1 VTDTIA
7 AASVTPKPP
16 DLDGLEFTRVLAVPF
31 AADAQAAARLRTA
44 RVAGLLDAGAR
55 DARVAALWV
64 RNAPESELEVYLA
77 GMHLPDTSD
86 EEVALA
92 FPLGGRGV
100 RTPPGHVSKLL
111 EAFPQWHACAGAF
124 DPLARRADA
133 APDDELR
140 AASFDAQVDYLLHRA
155 FAWLVVARP
164 RAEESVEDELAQL
177 QRDIYRLRPSG
188 SLRQT
193 DAVAV
198 ERLEAWFRELAGA
211 ASAGLWELSVSVG
224 VPADADPIASALCAA
239 AEMSTVGYRIRAA
252 RADARP
258 RADQIPARIAAA
270 SPFCGTVEL
279 VADLVRPPENEIG
292 GLRALTPPA
301 FDLTVDTATAD
312 QLDLGAVLD
321 RHRRPITRLNLPL
334 SSLNRHTFVCGAT
347 GGGKSQTVRTLLEQ
361 LSRLAPEPIP
371 WLVIEP
377 AKAEYA
383 GMAGRLADLPE
394 LPVHVLRPGDPAVP
408 PACLNPLEP
417 STLEPGNPDRTFPL
431 QAHADLVRALFM
443 AAFRADEPFPQ
454 VLSTAL
460 SDCYEAMGWDLV
472 TSQPRNAQ
480 LRQLGSLTA
489 AGGGAWVPR
498 FPRLSDLQR
507 AARDVVDSIGYDEDT
522 KKRVRGFVDVRIG
535 SLRHGAPGRFFEGGH
550 PLDVAQMLTRNVVI
564 EAESVT
570 NDQDKAFVM
579 GVILIRIYEQ
589 LLLQAREQKVTG
601 LRHVTVIEEAHRLL
615 RRVDSDSPGA
625 HSIELFAG
633 LLAEVRAY
641 GEGLIVAEQIPSK
654 IVTDVIKNT
663 AIKVVHRLPADDDRL
678 AVGATMNLSAEQSEY
693 VVSLTPGKAA
703 VFTDGMDRPIL
714 AAVDSNEQAES
725 AARVRRDPPLR
736 AGGRVSPACGPQC
749 VKDCPC
755 TLSQLRS
762 GERLLHE
769 HPELTLWAEASLVAH
784 ALGGP
789 SPAFRPSLL
798 HELLHQLAR
807 RDARVVQC
815 AISHAV
821 EHAIAMRYRRLAPYY
836 DPDALATHLA
846 ATAWGA
852 VTGAH
857 GTGCADDGGDWRAGR
872 QRFADLTEALDE
884 LLAGQPTRWQLP
896 EILAI
901 AERRGLP
908 LKPGDPADVRRRLLS
923 LPWHRYPAAEQHA
936 LMVGDPDQMPALLA
950 AEALLGPGPARSL
963 LTTAVEGHLQW
974 QAPAATQI
982 VLTQFTARLAETPRA
997 TETV

>member
-1 VTDTIA
+1 MQPDTARPRPPAFDVERPPSGEGVRVTDTMA
-7 AASVTPKPP
+7 ATSTASGPP
-16 DLDGLEFTRVLAVPF
+16 DLEGLQFTRVLAVPF

-55 DARVAALWV
+55 GARVATLWL
-64 RNAPESELEVYLA
+64 RRAPESELEVYLA
-77 GMHLPDTSD
+77 GVHLPQSSD
-86 EEVALA
+86 EEAALA

-100 RTPPGHVSKLL
+100 RTPPGHVRGLL
-111 EAFPQWHACAGAF
+111 EAFPEWHTCTGAF
-124 DPLARRADA
+124 DPLARPADA
-133 APDDELR
+133 GPDDELR
-140 AASFDAQVDYLLHRA
+140 AGAFDAQVDYLLHRA

-164 RAEESVEDELAQL
+164 REEDRVEDELAQL
-177 QRDIYRLRPSG
+177 QREIYRLKPSG
-188 SLRQT
+188 SLRET

-198 ERLEAWFRELAGA
+198 ERLQAWFRELAGA

-224 VPADADPIASALCAA
+224 VPANADPIASALCAA
-239 AEMSTVGYRIRAA
+239 AEMSTMGYRLRAA
-252 RADARP
+252 PAGARP
-258 RADQIPARIAAA
+258 RADRMRARIADA

-292 GLRALTPPA
+292 GLRALTPPT
-301 FDLTVDTATAD
+301 FDLTVDAATGG
-312 QLDLGAVLD
+312 QLNLGAVLD
-321 RHRRPITRLNLPL
+321 RHRRPIARLNLPL
-334 SSLNRHTFVCGAT
+334 SSVNRHTFICGAT

-361 LSRLAPEPIP
+361 LSRIAPEPIP

-383 GMAGRLADLPE
+383 GMAWPADLPE
-394 LPVHVLRPGDPAVP
+394 LPVHVLTARGPRGIPGMPESARALDAGAGRPGPDLPLAGTRGPGPRPVHGRLPRRRTVSAGAVRSADRLLRSHGLGPGHLTAPQRPAP
-408 PACLNPLEP
+408 PARQ
-417 STLEPGNPDRTFPL
+417 PDG
-431 QAHADLVRALFM
+431 A
-443 AAFRADEPFPQ
+443 
-454 VLSTAL
+454 
-460 SDCYEAMGWDLV
+460 C
-472 TSQPRNAQ
+472 
-480 LRQLGSLTA
+480 
-489 AGGGAWVPR
+489 GGAWTPR

-507 AARDVVDSIGYDEDT
+507 AARDVVESIGYDEDT
-522 KKRVRGFVDVRIG
+522 KKRVRGFVDIRIG

-550 PLDVAQMLTRNVVI
+550 PLDIAQLLTRNVVI

-589 LLLQAREQKVTG
+589 LLLEARERKVTG

-615 RRVDSDSPGA
+615 RRVESDSPVA

-633 LLAEVRAY
+633 MLAEVRAY

-663 AIKVVHRLPADDDRL
+663 AVKVVHRLPADDDRL

-714 AAVDSNEQAES
+714 AAVDSNEDAEFT
-725 AARVRRDPPLR
+725 ALVRRDPTLR

-769 HPELTLWAEASLVAH
+769 HPELTLWVEASLVAH

-798 HELLHQLAR
+798 HELLRELAR

-821 EHAIAMRYRRLAPYY
+821 ERAIAMRYRLA
-836 DPDALATHLA
+836 
-846 ATAWGA
+846 
-852 VTGAH
+852 
-857 GTGCADDGGDWRAGR
+857 
-872 QRFADLTEALDE
+872 
-884 LLAGQPTRWQLP
+884 
-896 EILAI
+896 
-901 AERRGLP
+901 
-908 LKPGDPADVRRRLLS
+908 RRLL
-923 LPWHRYPAAEQHA
+923 
-936 LMVGDPDQMPALLA
+936 
-950 AEALLGPGPARSL
+950 
-963 LTTAVEGHLQW
+963 
-974 QAPAATQI
+974 
-982 VLTQFTARLAETPRA
+982 
-997 TETV
+997 

>member
-1 VTDTIA
+1 VTDVIA
-7 AASVTPKPP
+7 VSAACGPP
-16 DLDGLEFTRVLAVPF
+16 DLDGLEFTRILAVPF
-31 AADAQAAARLRTA
+31 AADAEAAARLRTA

-55 DARVAALWV
+55 DVRVATLWL
-64 RNAPESELEVYLA
+64 RNAPGSELEVYLA
-77 GMHLPDTSD
+77 GMHVPATSD

-111 EAFPQWHACAGAF
+111 EAFPQWHTCAGAF

-164 RAEESVEDELAQL
+164 RAEDSVEDELAQL

-258 RADQIPARIAAA
+258 RADRMPARAAAA

-292 GLRALTPPA
+292 GLRALTPPT
-301 FDLTVDTATAD
+301 FDLTVDAATAD

-321 RHRRPITRLNLPL
+321 RHRRPTARLSLPL
-334 SSLNRHTFVCGAT
+334 TSVNRHTFVCGAT

-361 LSRLAPEPIP
+361 LSRLPPEPIP

-394 LPVHVLRPGDPAVP
+394 LPVHVLRPGDPAVA

-417 STLEPGNPDRTFPL
+417 STLELGNPDRTFPL

-454 VLSTAL
+454 VLSAAL

-480 LRQLGSLTA
+480 LRQLGSPTA
-489 AGGGAWVPR
+489 PAGGAWTPR

-550 PLDVAQMLTRNVVI
+550 PLDVAQLLTLNVVI

-589 LLLQAREQKVTG
+589 LLLKAREQKVTG

-615 RRVDSDSPGA
+615 RRVESDSPVA

-633 LLAEVRAY
+633 MLAEVRAY

-663 AIKVVHRLPADDDRL
+663 AVKVVHRLPADDDRL

-714 AAVDSNEQAES
+714 AAIDSNEQAES
-725 AARVRRDPPLR
+725 TALVRRDPPLR

-749 VKDCPC
+749 VMDRPC
-755 TLSQLRS
+755 TLTQLRS

-769 HPELTLWAEASLVAH
+769 HPELTLWVEASLVAH

-798 HELLHQLAR
+798 QELLRELAR
-807 RDARVVQC
+807 RDTRVVQC

-821 EHAIAMRYRRLAPYY
+821 ERAIAMRYRRLAPYY
-836 DPDALATHLA
+836 DPDVLATHLA

-857 GTGCADDGGDWRAGR
+857 GARCTNDGGDWRAGR

-884 LLAGQPTRWQLP
+884 LLAGQPARWPLP

-901 AERRGLP
+901 AERRGAS
-908 LKPGDPADVRRRLLS
+908 LKSGDPADVRHRLLS

-950 AEALLGPGPARSL
+950 AEALLGPRPARSL
-963 LTTAVEGHLQW
+963 LTTAVEEHLQW
-974 QAPAATQI
+974 QAPAAAQI
-982 VLTQFTARLAETPRA
+982 VLTQFTDRLAETPRA